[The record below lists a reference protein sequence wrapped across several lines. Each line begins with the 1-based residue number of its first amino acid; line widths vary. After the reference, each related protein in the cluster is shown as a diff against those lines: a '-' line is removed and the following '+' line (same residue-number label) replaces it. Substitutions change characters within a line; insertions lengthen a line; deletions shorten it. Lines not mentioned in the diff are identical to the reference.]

1 MHLAELLKRR
11 PVPAAAVFLALTR
24 RCPLSCRHCSTASE
38 PDAEQQSGALLR
50 RFVAG
55 FSRADH
61 PEFLL
66 LTGGEPLLRP
76 SLVHTLATTA
86 RAAGT
91 RSYLLTGA
99 FFARGGTTPPTVRS
113 ALRAVDHVAV
123 SLDVFHE
130 EYVPRHQVFR
140 VLHELL
146 ADGRDASI
154 QACGNGPDDPYL
166 TELTEQVRREFGDR
180 VPMLVGTVQPVGRA
194 REWSPDGGTH
204 GHATGGEGSGGEGT
218 DGEDRSGHG
227 TGHMP
232 VQGLL
237 RAAPCDLAAWPVV
250 GFDGTVTAC
259 CNQDTLDQ
267 RPVAGHLRL
276 GHVGSTT
283 WPQVRRRVTTA
294 PVLRALRTY
303 GPLQLAQ
310 RHLAAPARPDTGSG
324 PGVAALDSLDYCGTC
339 RSLAGA
345 PDALRRIEADGSRP
359 SATLLEQQAIALQS
373 QSGPVGFARRH
384 GAASRAGLVLLGGTG
399 PAEGA
404 A

>member
-1 MHLAELLKRR
+1 MHLAELLARR

-24 RCPLSCRHCSTASE
+24 RCPLSCRHCSTSSA
-38 PDAEQQSGALLR
+38 PAAEQQSGALLR

-76 SLVHTLATTA
+76 SLVHALATTA

-99 FFARGGTTPPTVRS
+99 FFARGGTTPPAVRS

-154 QACGNGPDDPYL
+154 QACGNSPDDPYL

-180 VPMLVGTVQPVGRA
+180 VPMLAGTVQRVGRA
-194 REWSPDGGTH
+194 REW
-204 GHATGGEGSGGEGT
+204 GSGDGT
-218 DGEDRSGHG
+218 RGHG
-227 TGHMP
+227 TGGDGTGD
-232 VQGLL
+232 QGTGRDGTSDHGTGHTPAPALL

-250 GFDGTVTAC
+250 GFDGTITAC
-259 CNQDTLDQ
+259 CNQDTLDE

-283 WPQVRRRVTTA
+283 WPQVRRRVTSA

-310 RHLAAPARPDTGSG
+310 RHLAAPVHPGTGSG
-324 PGVAALDSLDYCGTC
+324 PGTAALDYCGTC

-345 PDALRRIEADGSRP
+345 PEALRRIEADASRP
-359 SATLLEQQAIALQS
+359 SAALLEQQAIALQQ
-373 QSGPVGFARRH
+373 QSGPAGFARRH
-384 GAASRAGLVLLGGTG
+384 GAASRAGLVLLGSDGR